1 MVSVLGSYLVLFLA
15 LLILF
20 LLPSS
25 FLISSDLKRDEVYD
39 KYRNGES
46 FLYRIDGGAVPH

>member
-20 LLPSS
+20 LLASS
-25 FLISSDLKRDEVYD
+25 FLISSDLQRDEVYD
-39 KYRNGES
+39 KYRNDES
-46 FLYRIDGGAVPH
+46 FLYRIEGGAVPH

>member
-20 LLPSS
+20 LLASS
-25 FLISSDLKRDEVYD
+25 FLISSDLQRDKVYD
-39 KYRNGES
+39 KYHNDKS
-46 FLYRIDGGAVPH
+46 FLYRIEGGAVPH